1 MKVFCAKC
9 KAKKEIT
16 NVEEVFATKSCRII
30 KGTCTGCNKE
40 IHEILEKKKK

>member
-16 NVEEVFATKSCRII
+16 NVEEVFATKNYRIV
-30 KGTCTGCNKE
+30 KGRCTGCGKE
-40 IHEILEKKKK
+40 TQGILEKKKK